1 MTKPVRLSEA
11 AEFDLEAIGDWIA
24 KDSPSRAYT
33 FTLELLKVCT
43 ELGYFPERFPRVP
56 RYQSIRKRTYG
67 NYVIFYKVAADQIEI
82 IHIYHGSMDFDAMDL
97 GES

>member
-1 MTKPVRLSEA
+1 MKVIYTESARAELQAIVFYIARDNPQRARSFSVELRGACQRL
-11 AEFDLEAIGDWIA
+11 AEM
-24 KDSPSRAYT
+24 
-33 FTLELLKVCT
+33 
-43 ELGYFPERFPRVP
+43 PERFPRVP